1 MNQFVSNFLRPSG
14 KKKSIKKNYSG
25 KLSKYPKI
33 RPAKKFL
40 SFQDKDTR
48 TKRFIPQAR
57 NIQSESDKQRFQE
70 LVGGR
75 VSTRSS
81 TRNSQSKIGAD
92 VNDDQA
98 KKRSKGESSTRLNH
112 ESPGEKKKEIL
123 NEEKKKKKN
132 EDYPTFKTEF
142 ERRKKEDENQNSADI
157 DEHSILLF
165 DVLLSGTTNLSAD
178 PKDTAKNLNQDYL
191 RKLSFVNELFKEKAH
206 SLR

>member
-1 MNQFVSNFLRPSG
+1 M
-14 KKKSIKKNYSG
+14 
-25 KLSKYPKI
+25 
-33 RPAKKFL
+33 
-40 SFQDKDTR
+40 
-48 TKRFIPQAR
+48 
-57 NIQSESDKQRFQE
+57 
-70 LVGGR
+70 
-75 VSTRSS
+75 
-81 TRNSQSKIGAD
+81 
-92 VNDDQA
+92 
-98 KKRSKGESSTRLNH
+98 KGESSARLNH

-123 NEEKKKKKN
+123 DEEKKKKKN

-165 DVLLSGTTNLSAD
+165 DDLLSGTTNLSAD